1 MQNIVSVRYLGIIS
15 LCVDL
20 SGIENS
26 YDFFLSTIDN
36 VSLAWTVD
44 VQVNSIPICFKID
57 MDVDVTAIPL
67 NDFQKLDNV
76 TLQLAK
82 KDFMVMKSTLAVSL
96 LPH

>member
-57 MDVDVTAIPL
+57 TEADVTAIPL
-67 NDFQKLDNV
+67 NGF
-76 TLQLAK
+76 
-82 KDFMVMKSTLAVSL
+82 
-96 LPH
+96 